1 MLSSF
6 CPATLVKSPEI
17 WKRLPQMRI
26 IVNLAFQVKL
36 KVVPK
41 PGLWAGIHF
50 GEERMSLPNS
60 GEPSNAFAA
69 LDRNH
74 CYSVS

>member
-1 MLSSF
+1 
-6 CPATLVKSPEI
+6 
-17 WKRLPQMRI
+17 MRI